1 MVVSKKLSEQIKQYL
16 LYSSIF
22 AVFTE
27 AFFFHFIIDL
37 KLLYLIIILNY
48 ALVFLINKTIHI
60 NKYFLFVLV
69 SLLIHALIVNIIIG
83 IPPNYALAQITG
95 ISIIGV
101 YYYNFIPLFDFS
113 DIKKIYLKLSLWAA
127 IIAYPMYFLGISF
140 NPQGDQRLCSIFTE
154 PAHYAIVVIPAC
166 YYFLKTKKYI
176 PFLVIFITLIIS
188 SSSLGYLGI
197 ALIFILPNISYRRIV
212 YLLISIPFVFLTFI
226 FVYNEYTFFKLRVD
240 DTIESLNAV
249 NTGKFKEYTNLS
261 SYALLSNI
269 FIAHQNIQDHPLGSG
284 IGSHVYVHKNIYFH
298 RMSPPKYLYVM
309 KRADTNSNDANSLFT
324 RIASEMGYLGMMAV
338 LLFLWYSKKYFLN
351 KNFYLSQG
359 VIIYI
364 LLKLFRD
371 GHYFPPEF
379 FFFIWL
385 IHYEVKIVQENH
397 KIKY

>member
-1 MVVSKKLSEQIKQYL
+1 MVVSKKLNYNLKQYL

-48 ALVFLINKTIHI
+48 TLVFLINKTIHI
-60 NKYFLFVLV
+60 NKYFLIVLV
-69 SLLIHALIVNIIIG
+69 SLLIHALIANIIIG
-83 IPPNYALAQITG
+83 IPPNYALAQIIG

-101 YYYNFIPLFDFS
+101 YYYNFIPMFDFII
-113 DIKKIYLKLSLWAA
+113 IKKIYLKMSLWAA
-127 IIAYPMYFLGISF
+127 IIAYPMYFMGISF

-166 YYFLKTKKYI
+166 YYYLKIKNYI
-176 PFLVIFITLIIS
+176 PFLIIFITLIIS

-197 ALIFILPNISYRRIV
+197 ALIFILPNISLKRILF
-212 YLLISIPFVFLTFI
+212 LLISIPFILITFVYI
-226 FVYNEYTFFKLRVD
+226 YNEYNFFKLRVD

-261 SYALLSNI
+261 SYALLSNV
-269 FIAHQNIQDHPLGSG
+269 FIANQNLQDHPFGSG
-284 IGSHVYVHKNIYFH
+284 IGSHVYVHKNVYFH

-309 KRADTNSNDANSLFT
+309 KRADTNANDANSLFT
-324 RIASEMGYLGMMAV
+324 RMASEIGYIGISV
-338 LLFLWYSKKYFLN
+338 VIIFLWHSKKYFLN
-351 KNFYLSQG
+351 KKFYLSQG
-359 VIIYI
+359 LIIYI

-385 IHYEVKIVQENH
+385 IYYEVINVRKAQI
-397 KIKY
+397 